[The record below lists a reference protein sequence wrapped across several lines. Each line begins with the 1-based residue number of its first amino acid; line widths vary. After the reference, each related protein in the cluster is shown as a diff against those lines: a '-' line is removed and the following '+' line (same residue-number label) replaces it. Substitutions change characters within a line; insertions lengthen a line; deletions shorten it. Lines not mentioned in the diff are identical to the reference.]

1 VRILGRTLHTGED
14 AFDERGIREARDHL
28 ELPAAAAAALD
39 LDRKHPF
46 QPLIA
51 REMHAR
57 RRHERGQASGVNT
70 FCPLRGPIATRYV
83 IE

>member
-1 VRILGRTLHTGED
+1 
-14 AFDERGIREARDHL
+14 
-28 ELPAAAAAALD
+28 
-39 LDRKHPF
+39 
-46 QPLIA
+46 
-51 REMHAR
+51 MHAR